1 MCCVVAEA
9 MLDGVKKYKV
19 FRFSSIAASSRCSK
33 MRKVRF
39 DLGSAGSRDKS
50 DLLRRSLIYG
60 VRGEMLSSLI
70 ESFG

>member
-1 MCCVVAEA
+1 
-9 MLDGVKKYKV
+9 
-19 FRFSSIAASSRCSK
+19 
-33 MRKVRF
+33 MRKLRF